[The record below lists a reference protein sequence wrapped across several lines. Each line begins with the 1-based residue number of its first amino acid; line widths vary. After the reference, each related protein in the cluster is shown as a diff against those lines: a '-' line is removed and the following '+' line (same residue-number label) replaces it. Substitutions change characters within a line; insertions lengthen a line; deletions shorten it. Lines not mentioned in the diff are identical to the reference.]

1 MLTPH
6 TRLRGWGAGEAWE
19 GGGREGNA
27 CCLQLAK
34 QPSPPPLPWCV
45 RAGSSPAPPPWYSPQ
60 WRSNVFSTSSRVCA
74 RRLVSSIASLVGVGV
89 FNYFLRDVPPRKMFA
104 WTSVLGTGLGMTQ
117 LMLITGGGWGGGW
130 GGGEG
135 GLSVRVWLVRGG
147 RDPDVPPPDP
157 P

>member
-1 MLTPH
+1 M
-6 TRLRGWGAGEAWE
+6 
-19 GGGREGNA
+19 
-27 CCLQLAK
+27 
-34 QPSPPPLPWCV
+34 
-45 RAGSSPAPPPWYSPQ
+45 
-60 WRSNVFSTSSRVCA
+60 CA

-147 RDPDVPPPDP
+147 RDPDVPPPQTRPEPRP
-157 P
+157 PHMHARAWSPAPRAQA